1 MAPGPKARLD
11 LEIVLPNVPPGDSE
25 CTDRL
30 LRALSSLTGVT
41 ELHLLPDGAEA
52 PSQLCVH
59 YDPAIQ
65 SLSRIQA
72 LVRAEGCS
80 ISTRYGHL
88 VLSAAGVRSAK
99 QASRLSALIRRLP
112 GVVEAEVAATGFLR
126 VGYDRQGT
134 TEEQVRQALAELLG
148 TDHGQDVHEHD
159 DHEHDHGALGER
171 AELIAAALAG
181 LCLLAAYHLANL
193 TSAPPAASLLLYV
206 VTYVAGGAFAV
217 KEAFASMR
225 AGRFEIDF
233 LMLLAA
239 VGAAALGEWAEGG
252 LLLVLFSLGHA
263 LEEHAMGRAKQA
275 IEALAKLAPE
285 TASVRRSSGEIEE
298 VKVESLTA
306 GEVIVVRPHERFPT
320 DGVVVKG
327 ESAVD
332 QAPVTGE
339 SMPVEKRAILAGSS
353 RPARLP
359 DEHRV
364 FAGTING
371 AGALEVEVSQ
381 PASES
386 TLARIVELV
395 GEAETQRSPTQE
407 LTKRFERVFV
417 PLVLALVVALL
428 FAGAVIDEPFQA
440 SFYRAMAVL
449 VAASPCALAIATP
462 SAVLSAIARGGQAGV
477 LFKGGAPLEL
487 LGRVRTIAF
496 DKTGTLTRGS
506 PEVTDVVPFSDASA
520 KELLSIAASV
530 ERLSDHPLARSV
542 VRHADGK
549 GIEAVDVE
557 SLDALPGHGV
567 RASVGG
573 TAVLIG
579 NQALFDNDANGPLPK
594 GVSET
599 ASALEAKG
607 RTTMIVKHGLRFL
620 GVLGL
625 LDPPH
630 DHSAAS
636 IERLRAIG
644 VTRMVILSGDSQ
656 PAAQAVAEQVGL
668 AEVRGALLPEQK
680 LAFIRKLM
688 DEHEHVAMVG
698 DGVNDAPALAT
709 ATVGVAMGAAG
720 SDVALE
726 TADVALMAAGISRL
740 PFAIELGRQTR
751 STIRQNLILSLGVV
765 AILIPATLFGLGIG
779 PAVALHEG
787 STLLVV
793 LNALR
798 LLRFGR

>member
-1 MAPGPKARLD
+1 MAPSPKVRLD
-11 LEIVLPNVPPGDSE
+11 LELVFPDLPAGDSQCRE
-25 CTDRL
+25 RL
-30 LRALSSLTGVT
+30 IRALSGLTGIT
-41 ELHLLPDGAEA
+41 ELHSVPDGADTPA
-52 PSQLCVH
+52 QLCVH
-59 YDPAIQ
+59 YDPAIL

-72 LVRAEGCS
+72 LVRAEGYR
-80 ISTRYGHL
+80 ISTRYGHV
-88 VLSAAGVRSAK
+88 VLATTVRSEQQAK
-99 QASRLSALIRRLP
+99 RVSAQIRRLP
-112 GVVEAEVAATGFLR
+112 GVVEAEAAATGFVR

-134 TEEQVRQALAELLG
+134 TEEQVRESLAELLG
-148 TDHGQDVHEHD
+148 KEHKDDHGHDEHG
-159 DHEHDHGALGER
+159 HHGPLGER
-171 AELIAAALAG
+171 AELIAAGLAG
-181 LCLLAAYHLANL
+181 LFLLAGYLVDTL
-193 TSAPPAASLLLYV
+193 THAPPAVPMVLYLL
-206 VTYVAGGAFAV
+206 TYLAGGGFAV
-217 KEAFASMR
+217 REAFASVK

-239 VGAAALGEWAEGG
+239 GGAAVLGEWAEGG

-263 LEEHAMGRAKQA
+263 LEEHAMGRAKAA
-275 IEALAKLAPE
+275 IQALAKLAPE
-285 TASVRRSSGEIEE
+285 TASLLGSDGAIEE
-298 VKVESLTA
+298 VAVETLAA
-306 GEVIVVRPHERFPT
+306 GDLVVVRPHERFPT
-320 DGVVVKG
+320 DGVVIKG

-339 SMPVEKRAILAGSS
+339 SVPVDKRAIPTGAP
-353 RPARLP
+353 RPPGRVP
-359 DEHRV
+359 DEHTV

-395 GEAETQRSPTQE
+395 SEAETQRSPTQE

-417 PLVLALVVALL
+417 PIILVLVIALL
-428 FAGAVIDEPFQA
+428 FAWVVLDETFQA

-462 SAVLSAIARGGQAGV
+462 SAVLSAIARGGRAGV

-487 LGRVRTIAF
+487 LGRVCAVAF

-506 PEVTDVVPFSDASA
+506 PEVTDVVPFDSVEVQ
-520 KELLSIAASV
+520 ELLSVAAAV

-542 VRHADGK
+542 VDHA
-549 GIEAVDVE
+549 E
-557 SLDALPGHGV
+557 SLGLEAGQADSLEAMPGHGV
-567 RASVGG
+567 RASFNAQV
-573 TAVLIG
+573 VLIG
-579 NQALFDNDANGPLPK
+579 NQALFEDDANGPLPK
-594 GVSET
+594 ELSES

-607 RTTMIVKHGLRFL
+607 RTIMIVKHGLRFL

-630 DHSAAS
+630 DHSAAAVS
-636 IERLRAIG
+636 RLGEIG
-644 VTRMVILSGDSQ
+644 VHRMVMLSGDSQ

-668 AEVRGALLPEQK
+668 AEARGALLPAEK
-680 LAFIRKLM
+680 LAFIRELM
-688 DEHEHVAMVG
+688 EEHEHVAMVG

-726 TADVALMAAGISRL
+726 TADVALMSAGVSRL

-751 STIRQNLILSLGVV
+751 ATVRQNLVLSLGVV